1 MGAELE
7 VTKFRKVTGLFG
19 ACQGRGSGGLGSFLG
34 STLCRNYK
42 NVPDALSNGESA
54 RYRALVRTRRTCWQ

>member
-19 ACQGRGSGGLGSFLG
+19 AGEGAGLGARL
-34 STLCRNYK
+34 LLKLHPLQRHK
-42 NVPDALSNGESA
+42 NVPDARSLTVRA
-54 RYRALVRTRRTCWQ
+54 RDTEH